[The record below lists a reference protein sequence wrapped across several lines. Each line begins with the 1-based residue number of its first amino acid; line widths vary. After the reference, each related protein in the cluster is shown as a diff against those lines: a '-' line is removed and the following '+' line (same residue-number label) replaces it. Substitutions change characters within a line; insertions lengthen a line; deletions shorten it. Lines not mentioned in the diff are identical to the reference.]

1 MSSVKDVA
9 HGSRRNAYTALI
21 LSTLAMIVCFMSW
34 SNFAPLA
41 SQIAEMFNLDV
52 SQRTLLLATPVL
64 LGSIMRIPV
73 GILSDRYGGKKV
85 YLILMAFILIP
96 LIYDSTCSFIW
107 NVALCRIACWDVRN
121 IICRWSFL
129 CFSLVSARTAR
140 TSPGNRFNGEYGEC
154 CGCHDFT
161 LYFQGSGI

>member
-41 SQIAEMFNLDV
+41 SQVAEMFNLDV

-64 LGSIMRIPV
+64 LGSIMRIPAGILAFV
-73 GILSDRYGGKKV
+73 GIA
-85 YLILMAFILIP
+85 ILTYRRM
-96 LIYDSTCSFIW
+96 TCSRVYKTSDINDIIVDW
-107 NVALCRIACWDVRN
+107 AL
-121 IICRWSFL
+121 
-129 CFSLVSARTAR
+129 
-140 TSPGNRFNGEYGEC
+140 
-154 CGCHDFT
+154 
-161 LYFQGSGI
+161 FQISS

>member
-1 MSSVKDVA
+1 MSNVKNVA
-9 HGSRRNAYTALI
+9 HGSRANAYTALI

-41 SQIAEMFNLDV
+41 SQVAQMFHLSVAE
-52 SQRTLLLATPVL
+52 RTLLLATPVL

-96 LIYDSTCSFIW
+96 LLMIPHVHSFGMSC
-107 NVALCRIACWDVRN
+107 LRPCWSG
-121 IICRWSFL
+121 C
-129 CFSLVSARTAR
+129 
-140 TSPGNRFNGEYGEC
+140 PGPP
-154 CGCHDFT
+154 
-161 LYFQGSGI
+161 LP

>member
-52 SQRTLLLATPVL
+52 S
-64 LGSIMRIPV
+64 
-73 GILSDRYGGKKV
+73 
-85 YLILMAFILIP
+85 
-96 LIYDSTCSFIW
+96 
-107 NVALCRIACWDVRN
+107 
-121 IICRWSFL
+121 
-129 CFSLVSARTAR
+129 
-140 TSPGNRFNGEYGEC
+140 
-154 CGCHDFT
+154 
-161 LYFQGSGI
+161 